1 MPAEQEIWVRF
12 LSWEDPLEKEMAT
25 QYSCLENP
33 MDRRAW
39 WVIVHGVAKELDTTE
54 LLNNKLLA
62 VFQKG
67 YQAAHIA
74 ILDFPKIFLY
84 IINFSS
90 VDL

>member
-1 MPAEQEIWVRF
+1 MQETEVQSLCR
-12 LSWEDPLEKEMAT
+12 EDPLEKEMAT

-33 MDRRAW
+33 MDRRGW
-39 WVIVHGVAKELDTTE
+39 WAIVHGVPKELDTTE
-54 LLNNKLLA
+54 LLNNNKLLA